1 MWMPAPGPARRSSR
15 RCVRLRPATHED
27 FPALLA
33 LNAEQVRFLS
43 PLDAARLAHL
53 HAESAWHQ
61 VIEDDTGVCAF
72 LLAFAPGAHYDS
84 PNYRWFEA
92 RGGRFLYIDRVVVAA
107 SAQGKGCGRQLYAA
121 LFDYAREA
129 GFDSVVCEYDLDPP
143 NPVSA
148 AFHARFGF
156 VEVGRQMAN
165 GKQVSMQSAA
175 LDVAAR

>member
-1 MWMPAPGPARRSSR
+1 MP
-15 RCVRLRPATHED
+15 LRTATLD
-27 FPALLA
+27 DVPALLA

-43 PLDAARLAHL
+43 PLDAPRLAHL

-61 VIEDDTGVCAF
+61 VIEDDAGVCAF
-72 LLAFAPGAHYDS
+72 LLAFAPGTDYDS

-92 RGGRFLYIDRVVVAA
+92 RGGHFLYVDRVVVGA
-107 SAQGKGCGRQLYAA
+107 SAQGQGCGRRLYEA
-121 LFDYAREA
+121 LFAFAREA
-129 GFDSVVCEYDLDPP
+129 GFDAVVCEYDLDPP

-156 VEVGRQMAN
+156 REVGRQVAN

-175 LDVAAR
+175 LVHA

>member
-1 MWMPAPGPARRSSR
+1 MKR
-15 RCVRLRPATHED
+15 
-27 FPALLA
+27 
-33 LNAEQVRFLS
+33 
-43 PLDAARLAHL
+43 
-53 HAESAWHQ
+53 Q
-61 VIEDDTGVCAF
+61 VIQVMTAMAVAVA
-72 LLAFAPGAHYDS
+72 LAGP
-84 PNYRWFEA
+84 
-92 RGGRFLYIDRVVVAA
+92 A

-175 LDVAAR
+175 LDVDAR